1 MITGNGINTV
11 TVNGKVKQFIL
22 SPTRLFNGM
31 QNIWPDNNVPELI
44 SAGYV
49 KLSPHTIYLFSRV
62 CHRRNT

>member
-1 MITGNGINTV
+1 M
-11 TVNGKVKQFIL
+11 K
-22 SPTRLFNGM
+22 
-31 QNIWPDNNVPELI
+31 NIWPDNNVPELI

>member
-1 MITGNGINTV
+1 MPNHDRFECQTAIDSDA
-11 TVNGKVKQFIL
+11 IL
-22 SPTRLFNGM
+22 QLFNGM
-31 QNIWPDNNVPELI
+31 QNIWRDNNVPELI